1 MVHVPPAA
9 LDEAGSTNSHTLPSH
24 TFSGKA
30 SAAAILREP
39 LGPDSVLATPRPA
52 AKPPLGFS
60 PDPGLEPSPAATGD
74 ADENGSGLDPGRRP
88 APTLLTPGRAPHST
102 AAESAAAVAPIP
114 AADLVPVPGPAPAPA
129 LAPNRCCGIRFTL
142 ELLAPGAAPPP
153 TAPDALE
160 DEMGAPF
167 CAGPRSP
174 PGSSAEAAVAVG
186 ATVMRPPPR

>member
-1 MVHVPPAA
+1 MVHVPIAT
-9 LDEAGSTNSHTLPSH
+9 LDEAGRTNPHTFLSH

-60 PDPGLEPSPAATGD
+60 PNPGLKPSSAATGD
-74 ADENGSGLDPGRRP
+74 AVVDGSGLDPGRRP
-88 APTLLTPGRAPHST
+88 GPTLLTPGRAPRST
-102 AAESAAAVAPIP
+102 AAESAAAAAAAP
-114 AADLVPVPGPAPAPA
+114 AADLVPAPGPAPAPA
-129 LAPNRCCGIRFTL
+129 LTPNRCCGIRLTL

-160 DEMGAPF
+160 DEEGAPF

-174 PGSSAEAAVAVG
+174 AGSSAEAATAVG